1 MFTKKNQIQGKNI
14 IMKRNLQIIYTIV
27 FSCIICFNAADGG
40 SKKRRGTAGA
50 QELLIPVGAR
60 NIAMSNAFVAGLTG
74 VEAAASNPAG
84 VSGLD
89 GTGQAMFSHTMWLA
103 DIGVNYVAVVS
114 KFKGESVFGI
124 TARTLDF
131 GNIPVTTT
139 EYPDGTGATFS
150 PNYVTLGFLFSKQM
164 TDRIRFGTDFK
175 IVEEGI
181 MRESAT
187 GFVLDA
193 GVQYASSSGGL
204 RLGAALKNLGMNM
217 NFEGPD
223 LEEFHTPEGSQPGTS
238 SEPRRVQLQDFE
250 MPTTLELG
258 VAYGPHALGP
268 GKVNLAASFLNNNFS
283 FDEYRF
289 GGEISIFDI
298 LALRGGLTISHD
310 PEPFGTDGIQGTD
323 DDADDDKFE
332 YQSEEFIWGPTFGFG
347 ISPKTSTNLN
357 VSIDYAYRTTEI
369 FEDTQW
375 LTITL
380 GF

>member
-1 MFTKKNQIQGKNI
+1 MKNI
-14 IMKRNLQIIYTIV
+14 QYTIILLI
-27 FSCIICFNAADGG
+27 SILLCISTLDAG

-60 NIAMSNAFVAGLTG
+60 NIAMSNAFVAGVTG
-74 VEAAASNPAG
+74 VEAAATNPAG
-84 VSGLD
+84 VSGML
-89 GTGQAMFSHTMWLA
+89 GNGQAMFSHTMWLA
-103 DIGVNYVAVVS
+103 DIGVNYVAVAS

-131 GNIPVTTT
+131 GDIPITTT
-139 EYPDGTGATFS
+139 EFPDGTGSTFS

-164 TDRIRFGTDFK
+164 TDRIRFGADFK

-193 GVQYASSSGGL
+193 GVQYASSSTGL

-217 NFEGPD
+217 NFDGPD

-238 SEPRRVQLQDFE
+238 SEPRRVHLQDFE

-258 VAYGPHALGP
+258 LSYEEISVGP
-268 GKVNLAASFLNNNFS
+268 GKINLAASFLNNNFS

-289 GGEISIFDI
+289 GGEFTLMDI
-298 LALRGGLTISHD
+298 LALRGGLTVSHD
-310 PEPFGTDGIQGTD
+310 PEPYGTDGIEGTN
-323 DDADDDKFE
+323 DDADDKE
-332 YQSEEFIWGPTFGFG
+332 YEYETDEFIWGPTFGFG
-347 ISPKTSTNLN
+347 INTSTMTNLN
-357 VSIDYAYRTTEI
+357 LSIDYAFRSTAI
-369 FEDTQW
+369 FDDTQW
-375 LTITL
+375 VTISV